1 MTRHAKDECVVVQ
14 WVFKNV
20 SARFAS
26 SYHPPQ
32 HINFAA
38 EVSLPIPRN
47 PIAKEF
53 ARKKWEV
60 MLELDPG
67 NRTNNDGMLAVQTER
82 CLCYRGLTTTGIEI
96 RSVCMNRSDLS
107 VLLFKFNTTNDQSI
121 GQWLNYIR
129 STVIVLLDCC
139 YCLLQSIMYYCTLCL
154 MINVVCLM
162 CTIRS
167 DQLCL
172 TIAT

>member
-1 MTRHAKDECVVVQ
+1 M
-14 WVFKNV
+14 
-20 SARFAS
+20 
-26 SYHPPQ
+26 
-32 HINFAA
+32 
-38 EVSLPIPRN
+38 VSLPIPRN

-96 RSVCMNRSDLS
+96 RSVCMNRSDLCITIQIQYHKRS
-107 VLLFKFNTTNDQSI
+107 VYRIVTELYQINSHCIIGLLLLSI
-121 GQWLNYIR
+121 
-129 STVIVLLDCC
+129 
-139 YCLLQSIMYYCTLCL
+139 LLQSIVYTVPIRVMT
-154 MINVVCLM
+154 NVVCLM

-167 DQLCL
+167 GQLCL